1 MADLWFKIKA
11 DTSELDKAYK
21 RLAEIDKMITN
32 FNKKLTES
40 EPGGKAFKEI
50 SNQLTSLEKQYEQTI
65 KKIAS
70 LETANQSHTQKE
82 AENQRIISQAIKET
96 ISSEKLKQETSKAS
110 IQNSKA
116 QIEAI
121 KLELEELKKKR
132 EFDNDA
138 KKRAVSEEEVT
149 RILNTQVKS
158 IRQAEE
164 QNKRLRIA
172 VKNVVGEDKEANQ
185 TRATMNNRIQKNTEF
200 IKRNTDAFVRQKMT
214 IGQYKQE
221 IKQAFTELQKGGNT
235 MNNVKSIAN
244 GLSGVLKTKVSG
256 GLSSVRDGVS
266 TMIKGFV
273 GAQAV
278 ISGFQKMV
286 EAIKSGVHSI
296 VDFEAANSKL
306 AAILGETKNNI
317 NELIYDAKRLGATTR
332 YTASE
337 ATALQIELAKLGFSK
352 KEILDSTE
360 YVLKF
365 AQATG
370 AELPEAAALA
380 GASIRMFGATTQ
392 ETEKYVASMAVA
404 TTKSALSFSYLQT
417 AMPIVGPVAK
427 AFNFTIED
435 TLALLGKLADAGFDA
450 SMSATATRNIILNLA
465 DANGKLAK
473 ELGGNVKTLPEM
485 VSGLVRLRDKG
496 IDLASTL
503 ELTDKRSVAAFN
515 AFLSGAEKINVLR
528 EAVTNVEG
536 DLTTMANTMTDNV
549 QGAILGLSSA
559 WEAFM
564 LSFMNST
571 GPAKE
576 VIDFFARGLRNIAKE
591 LASPDERQS
600 MQNSESINLQKQ
612 QMQEFGVI
620 DENLKRLRALY
631 DEKVA
636 AGMDANQA
644 EIEAKEEYLQ
654 SYRKEL
660 EKENKLYEDLQKEK
674 QITQDKYQNAS
685 FWKQGLFLE
694 KTNHQYE
701 KQIDLQVSGMAQLK
715 GSMFKNESV
724 IDAVENTQLTPQKTK
739 TYTVKPEFKVSDY
752 VDAYQHV
759 KEIQKASQSIK
770 DTLNKSDIDIQQQ
783 QIDLKDE
790 GNKKQLAQIRLN
802 YDKRYQ
808 EIQKEE
814 RDLLQKLQDEERKQ
828 WEKDNPK
835 FKEKNLQF
843 TPTITSLT
851 PEQRAQFDKEY
862 SLAYQKQE
870 KDTQA
875 LLDKLLEKYRDY
887 DAQRMAIEKKYN
899 DDIAALQEARK
910 KAEAN
915 DNSNE
920 VAKIDRSIAKA
931 TADKGKELMK
941 HDFDV
946 LKQSPEYVRAF
957 EDLRNTSSETLNSL
971 LKQLENAKQTAAQT
985 LNPEDLREYT
995 TTIQEIMDELDARN
1009 PFQSLVDRQAELAE
1023 AEKELA
1029 EAKKNLDKVNSGE
1042 KIVSGTKFN
1051 AKTGKIDTT
1060 YLSATDALKKYN
1072 AAKDKSQKAN
1082 NNFIKAEKTAKEKVD
1097 ELANAIKGIG
1107 NSIGGTSGEIISLI
1121 GDVALFTTGTIDGIT
1136 KVAKTGADAMSA
1148 VEKASVILGIISAG
1162 IQLMQQL
1169 NSILPTADN
1178 QYEKFAE
1185 KVAEINKLTDAVNEY
1200 RIAALEAQQA
1210 ESSWFSDDNLKNL
1223 RDYRKLYDEVAEAY
1237 KNKAE
1242 ESQAIYQ
1249 NKSGGGWFTN
1259 SWNWILD
1266 NTYGKIYGVD
1276 FARKYKEGQTAAVN
1290 NLRIETRSRKKGFLG
1305 SGIGGRSQK
1314 TEDLVSWARSNGFGE
1329 LFDNEGLINKEAAN
1343 SILNKYGDKLVGQ
1356 TKETLESLVELREKY
1371 DEYIEQLHEYVSSL
1385 YEPLVDNF
1393 VDSLWDWF
1401 DNGKDALDSFKD
1413 YASDTFRDIVSDMMR
1428 TIVLEKVVGSFS
1440 DDIAAL
1446 YEEYAKGAIDE
1457 TELMK
1462 KVSERTSGLVDN
1474 YENNIPT
1481 LQNIMGQVD
1490 RYLQDAGID
1499 LRQGESTSQSSSQ
1512 KGFAAMSQDTGEEL
1526 SGRFTALQIASEEI
1540 KNQALEQTS
1549 LLSSINEKM
1558 SALCTIPET
1567 VGSDSVINSVSS
1579 SDGLREMLLS
1589 SLAQHDNFS
1598 GQIVEQLVAVK
1609 GEVIGLK
1616 GVVDEMRTFQV
1627 ERNLDTQE
1635 IREGVQVLAKNSPVM
1650 LSHSEETKRA
1660 CKSLAGK

>member
-1 MADLWFKIKA
+1 MADLWFKIRA
-11 DTSELDKAYK
+11 DVSELDKAYK
-21 RLAEIDKMITN
+21 RLAEIEKMVAS
-32 FNKKLTES
+32 FNNKLSKS

-50 SNQLTSLEKQYEQTI
+50 SKQLTSLEKQHEQTL

-70 LETANQSHTQKE
+70 LETASQNHAQKE
-82 AENQRIISQAIKET
+82 VENQRIISQAIKEAV
-96 ISSEKLKQETSKAS
+96 SSEKLKQETSKAS

-121 KLELEELKKKR
+121 KLELEELKKR
-132 EFDNDA
+132 RAFDNDA

-185 TRATMNNRIQKNTEF
+185 LRATMNNRIQKNTEF

-221 IKQAFTELQKGGNT
+221 IKQAFAELQKGGNT

-286 EAIKSGVHSI
+286 DAIKSGIHSI
-296 VDFEAANSKL
+296 IDFESANSKL
-306 AAILGETKNNI
+306 AAILGEAKTNI

-360 YVLKF
+360 YILKF

-392 ETEKYVASMAVA
+392 ETEKYVAAMAVA

-435 TLALLGKLADAGFDA
+435 TLALLGKLSDAGFDA

-485 VSGLVRLRDKG
+485 VEGLVKLRDKG

-515 AFLSGAEKINVLR
+515 AFLSGAEKINTLR

-536 DLTTMANTMTDNV
+536 DLATMANTMTDNV

-576 VIDFFARGLRNIAKE
+576 VIDFFARGLRNIARD
-591 LASPDERQS
+591 LALPDERQS
-600 MQNSESINLQKQ
+600 MQNSESISLQKQ

-620 DENLKRLRALY
+620 DENLKRLRAFY

-636 AGMDANQA
+636 TGMDANQA
-644 EIEAKEEYLQ
+644 EIEAKKEYLQ

-674 QITQDKYQNAS
+674 QAAQDKYQNAS
-685 FWKQGLFLE
+685 FWKQALFLE

-739 TYTVKPEFKVSDY
+739 TYKVKPEFKVSDY
-752 VDAYQHV
+752 VDAHQHV
-759 KEIQKASQSIK
+759 KEIQKAAQVVKDAVIK
-770 DTLNKSDIDIQQQ
+770 SEIDIQQQ
-783 QIDLKDE
+783 QIDLKEE
-790 GNKKQLAQIRLN
+790 GNEKQLAQIRLN

-814 RDLLQKLQDEERKQ
+814 RELLQKLQDEERKQ
-828 WEKDNPK
+828 WEKDNPD
-835 FKEKNLQF
+835 FKKKNLQF
-843 TPTITSLT
+843 TSTITSLT

-870 KDTQA
+870 KDTKA

-887 DAQRMAIEKKYN
+887 DAQRTAIEKQGNEEIAYLQSKRTDANAEEIDRAIKVAQDKIKEGVQQIN
-899 DDIAALQEARK
+899 DTQAEAATKDNDFFKLLFGDVSSMSFGALQ
-910 KAEAN
+910 N
-915 DNSNE
+915 LIS
-920 VAKIDRSIAKA
+920 
-931 TADKGKELMK
+931 
-941 HDFDV
+941 
-946 LKQSPEYVRAF
+946 Q
-957 EDLRNTSSETLNSL
+957 
-971 LKQLENAKQTAAQT
+971 AKQ
-985 LNPEDLREYT
+985 LREYLSGNGDAKGIT
-995 TTIQEIMDELDARN
+995 FISPEQLKAIEKSPAELEKLKKALDKLLGTNKEGSNNKWEGIFTTFKKGFAELKGAKGFKEIAGAIGTISGASSEAAGELSKMFDEMGNTEVADALSGMQQVMSAVSNIGEGFAKGGLVGGIAAAVGEAANFIGQAFAANARHKAALKEIMNETIAQQREYNLLLMQQNLEYEKATTIFGTDAYGKAANAVKVMKEAVADLKDELAGTAEQKKDQSKDALFKKFFGVSN
-1009 PFQSLVDRQAELAE
+1009 PQAELKKAYAGLANIE
-1023 AEKELA
+1023 IKTGHKKTGLFGWGKGKDIYSSILDVYPQLVDANGKFDKSLA
-1029 EAKKNLDKVNSGE
+1029 ETIINTRTMSDESKSALQNMIDLAQQAEDAYNQLNDYFTDIFGSLGESMSDALVDAFKNGTDAAKAFTDSVSDMLETLAKQMVYSVTLAPLME
-1042 KIVSGTKFN
+1042 KAQKEMMDVMQNTGLSDEQKFN
-1051 AKTGKIDTT
+1051 KWTGILNNLVD
-1060 YLSATDALKKYN
+1060 DAVNQQGLANRLLGEYQQ
-1072 AAKDKSQKAN
+1072 AAKDKG
-1082 NNFIKAEKTAKEKVD
+1082 FDI
-1097 ELANAIKGIG
+1097 
-1107 NSIGGTSGEIISLI
+1107 
-1121 GDVALFTTGTIDGIT
+1121 F
-1136 KVAKTGADAMSA
+1136 GADS
-1148 VEKASVILGIISAG
+1148 
-1162 IQLMQQL
+1162 
-1169 NSILPTADN
+1169 
-1178 QYEKFAE
+1178 
-1185 KVAEINKLTDAVNEY
+1185 
-1200 RIAALEAQQA
+1200 
-1210 ESSWFSDDNLKNL
+1210 
-1223 RDYRKLYDEVAEAY
+1223 
-1237 KNKAE
+1237 
-1242 ESQAIYQ
+1242 
-1249 NKSGGGWFTN
+1249 
-1259 SWNWILD
+1259 
-1266 NTYGKIYGVD
+1266 
-1276 FARKYKEGQTAAVN
+1276 
-1290 NLRIETRSRKKGFLG
+1290 
-1305 SGIGGRSQK
+1305 
-1314 TEDLVSWARSNGFGE
+1314 
-1329 LFDNEGLINKEAAN
+1329 
-1343 SILNKYGDKLVGQ
+1343 
-1356 TKETLESLVELREKY
+1356 
-1371 DEYIEQLHEYVSSL
+1371 
-1385 YEPLVDNF
+1385 
-1393 VDSLWDWF
+1393 
-1401 DNGKDALDSFKD
+1401 
-1413 YASDTFRDIVSDMMR
+1413 
-1428 TIVLEKVVGSFS
+1428 
-1440 DDIAAL
+1440 
-1446 YEEYAKGAIDE
+1446 
-1457 TELMK
+1457 
-1462 KVSERTSGLVDN
+1462 
-1474 YENNIPT
+1474 
-1481 LQNIMGQVD
+1481 
-1490 RYLQDAGID
+1490 
-1499 LRQGESTSQSSSQ
+1499 STSQSSTK
-1512 KGFAAMSQDTGEEL
+1512 KGFATASQDSIDEL
-1526 SGRFTALQIASEEI
+1526 NGRFTAGQIAWEET
-1540 KNQALEQTS
+1540 KNQAIEQTS

-1558 SALCTIPET
+1558 SALCTTPET
-1567 VGSDSVINSVSS
+1567 GSSDSIINAASPA
-1579 SDGLREMLLS
+1579 DGLREIIVS
-1589 SLAQHDNFS
+1589 SFAQRDNFS
-1598 GQIVEQLVAVK
+1598 GQIIEQLVAVK
-1609 GEVIGLK
+1609 GEVSGLK
-1616 GVVDEMRTFQV
+1616 GIVDEMRTTQSNGWGNIGEMTENV
-1627 ERNLDTQE
+1627 GKIAKANPLMNTKLDS
-1635 IREGVQVLAKNSPVM
+1635 INDNIKKAL
-1650 LSHSEETKRA
+1650 
-1660 CKSLAGK
+1660 

>member
-1 MADLWFKIKA
+1 MADLWFKIRA
-11 DTSELDKAYK
+11 DVSELDKAYK
-21 RLAEIDKMITN
+21 RLAEIEKMVAS
-32 FNKKLTES
+32 FNNKLSKS

-50 SNQLTSLEKQYEQTI
+50 SKQLTSLEKQHEQTL

-70 LETANQSHTQKE
+70 LETASQNHAQKE
-82 AENQRIISQAIKET
+82 VENQRIISQAIKEAV
-96 ISSEKLKQETSKAS
+96 SSEKLKQETSKAS

-121 KLELEELKKKR
+121 KLELEELKKR
-132 EFDNDA
+132 RAFDNDA

-172 VKNVVGEDKEANQ
+172 VKNVIGEDKEANQ
-185 TRATMNNRIQKNTEF
+185 LRATMNNRIQKNTEF

-221 IKQAFTELQKGGNT
+221 IKQAFAELQKGGNT

-286 EAIKSGVHSI
+286 DAIKSGIHSI
-296 VDFEAANSKL
+296 IDFESANSKL
-306 AAILGETKNNI
+306 AAILGEAKTNI

-360 YVLKF
+360 YILKF

-392 ETEKYVASMAVA
+392 ETEKYVAAMAVA

-435 TLALLGKLADAGFDA
+435 TLALLGKLSDAGFDA

-485 VSGLVRLRDKG
+485 VEGLVKLRDKG

-515 AFLSGAEKINVLR
+515 AFLSGAEKINTLR

-536 DLTTMANTMTDNV
+536 DLATMANTMTDNV

-576 VIDFFARGLRNIAKE
+576 VIDFFARGLRNIARD

-600 MQNSESINLQKQ
+600 MQNSESISLQKQ

-620 DENLKRLRALY
+620 DENLKRLRAFY

-636 AGMDANQA
+636 TGMDANQA
-644 EIEAKEEYLQ
+644 EIEAKKEYLQ

-674 QITQDKYQNAS
+674 QATQDKYQNAS
-685 FWKQGLFLE
+685 FWKQALFLE

-739 TYTVKPEFKVSDY
+739 TYKVKPEFKVSDY
-752 VDAYQHV
+752 VDAHQHV
-759 KEIQKASQSIK
+759 KEIQKAAQVVKDAVIK
-770 DTLNKSDIDIQQQ
+770 SEIDIQQQ
-783 QIDLKDE
+783 QIDLKEE
-790 GNKKQLAQIRLN
+790 GNEKQLAQIRLN

-814 RDLLQKLQDEERKQ
+814 RELLQKLQDEERKQ
-828 WEKDNPK
+828 WEKDNPD
-835 FKEKNLQF
+835 FKKKNLQF
-843 TPTITSLT
+843 TSTITSLT

-870 KDTQA
+870 KDTKA

-887 DAQRMAIEKKYN
+887 DAQRTAIEKQGNEEIAYLQSKRTDANAEEIDRAIKVAQDKIKEGVQQIN
-899 DDIAALQEARK
+899 DTQAEAATKDNDFFKLLFGDVSSMSFGALQ
-910 KAEAN
+910 N
-915 DNSNE
+915 LIS
-920 VAKIDRSIAKA
+920 
-931 TADKGKELMK
+931 
-941 HDFDV
+941 
-946 LKQSPEYVRAF
+946 Q
-957 EDLRNTSSETLNSL
+957 
-971 LKQLENAKQTAAQT
+971 AKQ
-985 LNPEDLREYT
+985 LREYLSGNGDAKGIT
-995 TTIQEIMDELDARN
+995 FISPEQLKAIEKSPAELEKLKKALDKLLGTNKEGSNNKWEGIFTTFKKGFAELKGAKGFKEIAGAIGTISGASSEAAGELSKMFDEMGNTEVADALSGMQQVMSAVSNIGEGFAKGGLVGGIAAAVGEAANFIGQAFAANARHKAALKEIMNETIAQQREYNLLLMQQNLEYEKATTIFGTDAYGKAANAVKVMKEAVADLKDELAGTAEQKKDQSKDALFKKFFGVSN
-1009 PFQSLVDRQAELAE
+1009 PQAELKKAYAGLANIE
-1023 AEKELA
+1023 IKTGHKKTGLFGWGKGKDIYSSILDVYPQLVDANGKFDKSLA
-1029 EAKKNLDKVNSGE
+1029 ETIINTRTMSDESKSALQNMIDLAQQAEDAYNQLNDYFTDIFGSLGESMSDALVDAFKNGTDAAKAFTDSVSDMLETLAKQMVYSVTLAPLME
-1042 KIVSGTKFN
+1042 KAQKEMMDVMQNTGLSDEQKFN
-1051 AKTGKIDTT
+1051 KWTGILNNLVD
-1060 YLSATDALKKYN
+1060 DAVNQQGLANRLLGEYQQ
-1072 AAKDKSQKAN
+1072 AAKDKG
-1082 NNFIKAEKTAKEKVD
+1082 FDI
-1097 ELANAIKGIG
+1097 
-1107 NSIGGTSGEIISLI
+1107 
-1121 GDVALFTTGTIDGIT
+1121 F
-1136 KVAKTGADAMSA
+1136 GADS
-1148 VEKASVILGIISAG
+1148 
-1162 IQLMQQL
+1162 
-1169 NSILPTADN
+1169 
-1178 QYEKFAE
+1178 
-1185 KVAEINKLTDAVNEY
+1185 
-1200 RIAALEAQQA
+1200 
-1210 ESSWFSDDNLKNL
+1210 
-1223 RDYRKLYDEVAEAY
+1223 
-1237 KNKAE
+1237 
-1242 ESQAIYQ
+1242 
-1249 NKSGGGWFTN
+1249 
-1259 SWNWILD
+1259 
-1266 NTYGKIYGVD
+1266 
-1276 FARKYKEGQTAAVN
+1276 
-1290 NLRIETRSRKKGFLG
+1290 
-1305 SGIGGRSQK
+1305 
-1314 TEDLVSWARSNGFGE
+1314 
-1329 LFDNEGLINKEAAN
+1329 
-1343 SILNKYGDKLVGQ
+1343 
-1356 TKETLESLVELREKY
+1356 
-1371 DEYIEQLHEYVSSL
+1371 
-1385 YEPLVDNF
+1385 
-1393 VDSLWDWF
+1393 
-1401 DNGKDALDSFKD
+1401 
-1413 YASDTFRDIVSDMMR
+1413 
-1428 TIVLEKVVGSFS
+1428 
-1440 DDIAAL
+1440 
-1446 YEEYAKGAIDE
+1446 
-1457 TELMK
+1457 
-1462 KVSERTSGLVDN
+1462 
-1474 YENNIPT
+1474 
-1481 LQNIMGQVD
+1481 
-1490 RYLQDAGID
+1490 
-1499 LRQGESTSQSSSQ
+1499 STSQSSTK
-1512 KGFAAMSQDTGEEL
+1512 KGFATASQDSIDEL
-1526 SGRFTALQIASEEI
+1526 NGRFTAGQIAWEET
-1540 KNQALEQTS
+1540 KNQAIEQTS

-1558 SALCTIPET
+1558 SALCTTPET
-1567 VGSDSVINSVSS
+1567 GSSDSIINAASPA
-1579 SDGLREMLLS
+1579 DGLREIIVS
-1589 SLAQHDNFS
+1589 SFAQRDNFS
-1598 GQIVEQLVAVK
+1598 GQIIEQLVAVK
-1609 GEVIGLK
+1609 GEVSGLK
-1616 GVVDEMRTFQV
+1616 GIVDEMRTTQSNGWGNIGEMTENV
-1627 ERNLDTQE
+1627 GKIAKANPLMNTKLDS
-1635 IREGVQVLAKNSPVM
+1635 INDNIKKAL
-1650 LSHSEETKRA
+1650 
-1660 CKSLAGK
+1660 

>member
-1 MADLWFKIKA
+1 MADLWFKIRA
-11 DTSELDKAYK
+11 DVSELDKAYK
-21 RLAEIDKMITN
+21 RLAEIEKMVAS
-32 FNKKLTES
+32 FNNKLSKS

-50 SNQLTSLEKQYEQTI
+50 SKQLTSLEKQHEQTL

-70 LETANQSHTQKE
+70 LETASQNHAQKE
-82 AENQRIISQAIKET
+82 VENQRIISQAIKEAV
-96 ISSEKLKQETSKAS
+96 SSEKLKQETSKAS

-121 KLELEELKKKR
+121 KLELEELKKR
-132 EFDNDA
+132 RAFDNDA

-172 VKNVVGEDKEANQ
+172 VKNVIGEDKEANQ
-185 TRATMNNRIQKNTEF
+185 LRATMNNRIQKNTEF

-221 IKQAFTELQKGGNT
+221 IKQAFAELQKGGNT

-286 EAIKSGVHSI
+286 DAIKSGIHSI
-296 VDFEAANSKL
+296 IDFESANSKL
-306 AAILGETKNNI
+306 AAILGEAKTNI

-360 YVLKF
+360 YILKF

-392 ETEKYVASMAVA
+392 ETEKYVAAMAVA

-435 TLALLGKLADAGFDA
+435 TLALLGKLSDAGFDA

-485 VSGLVRLRDKG
+485 VEGLVKLRDKG
-496 IDLASTL
+496 IDLASAL

-515 AFLSGAEKINVLR
+515 AFLSGAEKINTLR

-536 DLTTMANTMTDNV
+536 DLATMANTMTDNV

-576 VIDFFARGLRNIAKE
+576 VIDFFARGLRNIARD
-591 LASPDERQS
+591 LALPDERQS
-600 MQNSESINLQKQ
+600 MQNSESISLQKQ

-620 DENLKRLRALY
+620 DENLKRLRAFY

-636 AGMDANQA
+636 TGMDANQA
-644 EIEAKEEYLQ
+644 EIEAKKEYLQ

-674 QITQDKYQNAS
+674 QATQDKYQNAS
-685 FWKQGLFLE
+685 FWKQALFLE

-739 TYTVKPEFKVSDY
+739 TYKVKPEFKVSDY
-752 VDAYQHV
+752 VDAHQHV
-759 KEIQKASQSIK
+759 KEIQKAAQVVKDAVIK
-770 DTLNKSDIDIQQQ
+770 SEIDIQQQ
-783 QIDLKDE
+783 QIDLKEE
-790 GNKKQLAQIRLN
+790 GNEKQLAQIRLN

-814 RDLLQKLQDEERKQ
+814 RELLQKLQDEERKQ
-828 WEKDNPK
+828 WEKDNPD
-835 FKEKNLQF
+835 FKKKNLQF
-843 TPTITSLT
+843 TSTITSLT

-870 KDTQA
+870 KDTKA

-887 DAQRMAIEKKYN
+887 DAQRTAIEKQGNEEIAYLQSKRTDANAEEIDRAIKVAQDKIKEGVQQIN
-899 DDIAALQEARK
+899 DTQAEAATKDNDFFKLLFGDVSSMSFGALQ
-910 KAEAN
+910 N
-915 DNSNE
+915 LIS
-920 VAKIDRSIAKA
+920 
-931 TADKGKELMK
+931 
-941 HDFDV
+941 
-946 LKQSPEYVRAF
+946 Q
-957 EDLRNTSSETLNSL
+957 
-971 LKQLENAKQTAAQT
+971 AKQ
-985 LNPEDLREYT
+985 LREYLSGNGDAKGIT
-995 TTIQEIMDELDARN
+995 FISPEQLKAIEKSPAELEKLKKALDKLLGTNKEGSNNKWEGIFTTFKKGFAELKGAKGFKEIAGAIGTISGASSEAAGELSKMFDEMGNTEVADALSGMQQVMSAVSNIGEGFAKGGLVGGIAAAVGEAANFIGQAFAANARHKAALKEIMNETIAQQREYNLLLMQQNLEYEKATTIFGTDAYGKAANAVKVMKEAVADLKDELAGTAEQKKDQSKDALFKKFFGVSN
-1009 PFQSLVDRQAELAE
+1009 PQAELKKAYAGLANIE
-1023 AEKELA
+1023 IKTGHKKTGLFGWGKGKDIYSSILDVYPQLVDANGKFDKSLA
-1029 EAKKNLDKVNSGE
+1029 ETIINTRTMSDESKSALQNMIDLAQQAEDAYNQLNDYFTDIFGSLGESMSDALVDAFKNGTDAAKAFTDSVSDMLETLAKQMVYSVTLAPLME
-1042 KIVSGTKFN
+1042 KAQKEMMDVMQNTGLSDEQKFN
-1051 AKTGKIDTT
+1051 KWTGILNNLVD
-1060 YLSATDALKKYN
+1060 DAVNQQGLANRLLGEYQQ
-1072 AAKDKSQKAN
+1072 AAKDKG
-1082 NNFIKAEKTAKEKVD
+1082 FDI
-1097 ELANAIKGIG
+1097 
-1107 NSIGGTSGEIISLI
+1107 
-1121 GDVALFTTGTIDGIT
+1121 F
-1136 KVAKTGADAMSA
+1136 GADS
-1148 VEKASVILGIISAG
+1148 
-1162 IQLMQQL
+1162 
-1169 NSILPTADN
+1169 
-1178 QYEKFAE
+1178 
-1185 KVAEINKLTDAVNEY
+1185 
-1200 RIAALEAQQA
+1200 
-1210 ESSWFSDDNLKNL
+1210 
-1223 RDYRKLYDEVAEAY
+1223 
-1237 KNKAE
+1237 
-1242 ESQAIYQ
+1242 
-1249 NKSGGGWFTN
+1249 
-1259 SWNWILD
+1259 
-1266 NTYGKIYGVD
+1266 
-1276 FARKYKEGQTAAVN
+1276 
-1290 NLRIETRSRKKGFLG
+1290 
-1305 SGIGGRSQK
+1305 
-1314 TEDLVSWARSNGFGE
+1314 
-1329 LFDNEGLINKEAAN
+1329 
-1343 SILNKYGDKLVGQ
+1343 
-1356 TKETLESLVELREKY
+1356 
-1371 DEYIEQLHEYVSSL
+1371 
-1385 YEPLVDNF
+1385 
-1393 VDSLWDWF
+1393 
-1401 DNGKDALDSFKD
+1401 
-1413 YASDTFRDIVSDMMR
+1413 
-1428 TIVLEKVVGSFS
+1428 
-1440 DDIAAL
+1440 
-1446 YEEYAKGAIDE
+1446 
-1457 TELMK
+1457 
-1462 KVSERTSGLVDN
+1462 
-1474 YENNIPT
+1474 
-1481 LQNIMGQVD
+1481 
-1490 RYLQDAGID
+1490 
-1499 LRQGESTSQSSSQ
+1499 STSQSSTK
-1512 KGFAAMSQDTGEEL
+1512 KGFATASQDSIDEL
-1526 SGRFTALQIASEEI
+1526 NGRFTAGQIAWEET
-1540 KNQALEQTS
+1540 KNQAIEQTS

-1558 SALCTIPET
+1558 SALCTTPET
-1567 VGSDSVINSVSS
+1567 GSSDSIINAASPA
-1579 SDGLREMLLS
+1579 DGLREIIVS
-1589 SLAQHDNFS
+1589 SFAQRDNFS
-1598 GQIVEQLVAVK
+1598 GQIIEQLVAVK
-1609 GEVIGLK
+1609 GEVSGLK
-1616 GVVDEMRTFQV
+1616 GIVDEMRTTQSNGWGNIGEMTENV
-1627 ERNLDTQE
+1627 GKIAKANPLMNTKLDS
-1635 IREGVQVLAKNSPVM
+1635 INDNIKKAL
-1650 LSHSEETKRA
+1650 
-1660 CKSLAGK
+1660 

>member
-1 MADLWFKIKA
+1 MADLWFKIRA
-11 DTSELDKAYK
+11 DVSELDKAYK
-21 RLAEIDKMITN
+21 RLAEIEKMVAS
-32 FNKKLTES
+32 FNNKLSKS

-50 SNQLTSLEKQYEQTI
+50 SKQLTSLEKQHEQTL

-70 LETANQSHTQKE
+70 LETASQNHAQKE
-82 AENQRIISQAIKET
+82 VENQRIISQAIKEAV
-96 ISSEKLKQETSKAS
+96 SSEKLKQETSKAS

-121 KLELEELKKKR
+121 KLELEELKKR
-132 EFDNDA
+132 RAFDNDA

-185 TRATMNNRIQKNTEF
+185 LRATMNNRIQKNTEF

-221 IKQAFTELQKGGNT
+221 IKQAFAELQKGGNT

-286 EAIKSGVHSI
+286 DAIKSGVHSI
-296 VDFEAANSKL
+296 IDFEAANSKL
-306 AAILGETKNNI
+306 AAILGEAKTNI

-360 YVLKF
+360 YILKF

-392 ETEKYVASMAVA
+392 ETEKYVAAMAVA

-435 TLALLGKLADAGFDA
+435 TLALLGKLSDAGFDA

-485 VSGLVRLRDKG
+485 VEGLVKLRDKG
-496 IDLASTL
+496 IDLASAL

-515 AFLSGAEKINVLR
+515 AFLSGAEKINTLR

-536 DLTTMANTMTDNV
+536 DLATMANTMTDNV

-576 VIDFFARGLRNIAKE
+576 VIDFFARGLRNIARD
-591 LASPDERQS
+591 LALPDERQS
-600 MQNSESINLQKQ
+600 MQNSESISLQKQ

-636 AGMDANQA
+636 TGMDANQA
-644 EIEAKEEYLQ
+644 EIEAKKEYLQ

-674 QITQDKYQNAS
+674 QATQDKYQNAS
-685 FWKQGLFLE
+685 FWKQALFLE

-739 TYTVKPEFKVSDY
+739 TYKVKPEFKVSDY
-752 VDAYQHV
+752 VDAHQHV
-759 KEIQKASQSIK
+759 KEIQKAAQVVKDAVIK
-770 DTLNKSDIDIQQQ
+770 SEIDIQQQ
-783 QIDLKDE
+783 QIDLKEE
-790 GNKKQLAQIRLN
+790 GNEKQLAQIRLN

-814 RDLLQKLQDEERKQ
+814 RELLQKLQDEERKQ
-828 WEKDNPK
+828 WEKDNPD
-835 FKEKNLQF
+835 FKKKNLQF
-843 TPTITSLT
+843 TSTITSLT

-870 KDTQA
+870 KDTKA

-887 DAQRMAIEKKYN
+887 DAQRTAIEKQGNEEIAYLQSKRTDANAEEIDRAIKVAQDKIKEGVQQIN
-899 DDIAALQEARK
+899 DTQAEAATKDNDFFKLLFGDVSSMSFGALQ
-910 KAEAN
+910 N
-915 DNSNE
+915 LIS
-920 VAKIDRSIAKA
+920 
-931 TADKGKELMK
+931 
-941 HDFDV
+941 
-946 LKQSPEYVRAF
+946 Q
-957 EDLRNTSSETLNSL
+957 
-971 LKQLENAKQTAAQT
+971 AKQ
-985 LNPEDLREYT
+985 LREYLSGNGDAKGIT
-995 TTIQEIMDELDARN
+995 FISPEQLKAIEKSPAELEKLKKALDKLLGTNKEGSNNKWEGIFTTFKKGFAELKGAKGFKEIAGAIGTISGASSEAAGELSKMFDEMGNTEVADALSGMQQVMSAVSNIGEGFAKGGLVGGIAAAVGEAANFIGQAFAANARHKAALKEIMNETIAQQREYNLLLMQQNLEYEKATTIFGTDAYGKAANAVKVMKEAVADLKDELAGTAEQKKDQSKDALFKKFFGVSN
-1009 PFQSLVDRQAELAE
+1009 PQAELKKAYAGLANIE
-1023 AEKELA
+1023 IKTGHKKTGLFGWGKGKDIYSSILDVYPQLVDANGKFDKSLA
-1029 EAKKNLDKVNSGE
+1029 ETIINTRTMSDESKSALQNMIDLAQQAEDAYNQLNDYFTDIFGSLGESMSDALVDAFKNGTDAAKAFTDSVSDMLETLAKQMVYSVTLAPLME
-1042 KIVSGTKFN
+1042 KAQKEMMDVMQNTGLSDEQKFN
-1051 AKTGKIDTT
+1051 KWTGILNNLVD
-1060 YLSATDALKKYN
+1060 DAVNQQGLANRLLGEYQQ
-1072 AAKDKSQKAN
+1072 AAKDKG
-1082 NNFIKAEKTAKEKVD
+1082 FDI
-1097 ELANAIKGIG
+1097 
-1107 NSIGGTSGEIISLI
+1107 
-1121 GDVALFTTGTIDGIT
+1121 F
-1136 KVAKTGADAMSA
+1136 GADS
-1148 VEKASVILGIISAG
+1148 
-1162 IQLMQQL
+1162 
-1169 NSILPTADN
+1169 
-1178 QYEKFAE
+1178 
-1185 KVAEINKLTDAVNEY
+1185 
-1200 RIAALEAQQA
+1200 
-1210 ESSWFSDDNLKNL
+1210 
-1223 RDYRKLYDEVAEAY
+1223 
-1237 KNKAE
+1237 
-1242 ESQAIYQ
+1242 
-1249 NKSGGGWFTN
+1249 
-1259 SWNWILD
+1259 
-1266 NTYGKIYGVD
+1266 
-1276 FARKYKEGQTAAVN
+1276 
-1290 NLRIETRSRKKGFLG
+1290 
-1305 SGIGGRSQK
+1305 
-1314 TEDLVSWARSNGFGE
+1314 
-1329 LFDNEGLINKEAAN
+1329 
-1343 SILNKYGDKLVGQ
+1343 
-1356 TKETLESLVELREKY
+1356 
-1371 DEYIEQLHEYVSSL
+1371 
-1385 YEPLVDNF
+1385 
-1393 VDSLWDWF
+1393 
-1401 DNGKDALDSFKD
+1401 
-1413 YASDTFRDIVSDMMR
+1413 
-1428 TIVLEKVVGSFS
+1428 
-1440 DDIAAL
+1440 
-1446 YEEYAKGAIDE
+1446 
-1457 TELMK
+1457 
-1462 KVSERTSGLVDN
+1462 
-1474 YENNIPT
+1474 
-1481 LQNIMGQVD
+1481 
-1490 RYLQDAGID
+1490 
-1499 LRQGESTSQSSSQ
+1499 STSQSSTK
-1512 KGFAAMSQDTGEEL
+1512 KGFATASQDSIDEL
-1526 SGRFTALQIASEEI
+1526 NGRFTAGQIAWEET
-1540 KNQALEQTS
+1540 KNQAIEQTS

-1558 SALCTIPET
+1558 SALCTTPET
-1567 VGSDSVINSVSS
+1567 GSSDSIINAASPA
-1579 SDGLREMLLS
+1579 DGLREIIVS
-1589 SLAQHDNFS
+1589 SFAQRDNFS
-1598 GQIVEQLVAVK
+1598 GQIIEQLVAVK
-1609 GEVIGLK
+1609 GEVSGLK
-1616 GVVDEMRTFQV
+1616 GIVDEMRTTQSNGWGNIGEMTENV
-1627 ERNLDTQE
+1627 GKIAKANPLMNTKLDS
-1635 IREGVQVLAKNSPVM
+1635 INDNIKKAL
-1650 LSHSEETKRA
+1650 
-1660 CKSLAGK
+1660 

>member
-11 DTSELDKAYK
+11 DTSELDRAYK
-21 RLAEIDKMITN
+21 RLSEIGKEVAD
-32 FNKKLTES
+32 FNKKLSES
-40 EPGGKAFKEI
+40 EPNGKAFKEI
-50 SNQLTSLEKQYEQTI
+50 SKQLTSLEKQYKQTLERV
-65 KKIAS
+65 AS
-70 LETANQSHTQKE
+70 LEAANQDHAQKE
-82 AENQRIISQAIKET
+82 AENHRLISQAIKES
-96 ISSEKLKQETSKAS
+96 ISSEKLKQETEKTS
-110 IQNSKA
+110 IQQSKA
-116 QIEAI
+116 QVEVI

-132 EFDNDA
+132 AFDNDA
-138 KKRAVSEEEVT
+138 KKRAVSEEEVA
-149 RILNTQVKS
+149 RILNTQAKS

-164 QNKRLRIA
+164 QNKRLRMA
-172 VKNVVGEDKEANQ
+172 VKNVVGEDQKANQ
-185 TRATMNNRIQKNTEF
+185 TRATMNDRIQKNTEF

-244 GLSGVLKTKVSG
+244 GFSGVLKTKVSG

-273 GAQAV
+273 GAQAI

-286 EAIKSGVHSI
+286 DAIKSGIHSI

-306 AAILGETKNNI
+306 AAILGETKKNI

-337 ATALQIELAKLGFSK
+337 ATALQIELAKIGFSK

-380 GASIRMFGATTQ
+380 GASIRMFGATTR

-485 VSGLVRLRDKG
+485 VDGLVRLRDKG

-515 AFLSGAEKINVLR
+515 AFLSGAEKINTLR

-536 DLTTMANTMTDNV
+536 DLSKMANTMTDNV

-576 VIDFFARGLRNIAKE
+576 VIDFFARGLRNIAGD

-600 MQNSESINLQKQ
+600 MQNSESISLQKQ
-612 QMQEFGVI
+612 QMQEFEVI

-631 DEKVA
+631 DEKIA
-636 AGMDANQA
+636 TGMDANQA
-644 EIEAKEEYLQ
+644 EIEAKEEYIQ

-674 QITQDKYQNAS
+674 QTTQDKYQNAS
-685 FWKQGLFLE
+685 FWKQALFLE

-724 IDAVENTQLTPQKTK
+724 IDAVQNTQLAPQKTK

-759 KEIQKASQSIK
+759 KEIQKAAQSIE
-770 DTLNKSDIDIQQQ
+770 DAVIKSEINIQQQ
-783 QIDLKDE
+783 QIDLDE
-790 GNKKQLAQIRLN
+790 EGSKKQLKQIQLN

-808 EIQKEE
+808 EILKGE

-843 TPTITSLT
+843 TPTVTSLT

-870 KDTQA
+870 KDTKS

-887 DAQRMAIEKKYN
+887 DAQRTAIEKQGN
-899 DDIAALQEARK
+899 DEIAYLQSKRTDANAEEIDRAIKVAQDKIKEGVQQINDTQAGATSKDNSFLKNLFGDVSQMAFTDLQNLIDQAKQVRSYLSGTGNEEGLKFISKEQLSLIEKSPAELDKLK
-910 KAEAN
+910 KAL
-915 DNSNE
+915 
-920 VAKIDRSIAKA
+920 
-931 TADKGKELMK
+931 DK
-941 HDFDV
+941 
-946 LKQSPEYVRAF
+946 
-957 EDLRNTSSETLNSL
+957 L
-971 LKQLENAKQTAAQT
+971 LKGNKSNSWDAIFDGFTKGLAKLKSAKGFKEVSEGMQ
-985 LNPEDLREYT
+985 D
-995 TTIQEIMDELDARN
+995 IG
-1009 PFQSLVDRQAELAE
+1009 QSASE
-1023 AEKELA
+1023 ASSML
-1029 EAKKNLDKVNSGE
+1029 SG
-1042 KIVSGTKFN
+1042 V
-1051 AKTGKIDTT
+1051 TGS
-1060 YLSATDALKKYN
+1060 LS
-1072 AAKDKSQKAN
+1072 SM
-1082 NNFIKAEKTAKEKVD
+1082 FEEM
-1097 ELANAIKGIG
+1097 G
-1107 NSIGGTSGEIISLI
+1107 N
-1121 GDVALFTTGTIDGIT
+1121 TG
-1136 KVAKTGADAMSA
+1136 AADAMSGVQDAMNAISNIGQGFAKGGIIGGIAAAVGEAANFIGKAFAANARHKEALKEIMNETTAQQRAYNLLLLEQNLLYEKGTTIFGTDVYGKAKNA
-1148 VEKASVILGIISAG
+1148 VENMKDSLAALNKELVGTVEQKNGQKRDLFMQRFFGFKDPNAALKQAYAGLADIEIKIGHKKTGLFGWGKGEDIYSSVLGVYPELIDANGKFNASLAETIINTKTMSDEDKAAFQNMIDLSKQAEEAYKALNDYMTDIFGDLGNTMSDALVDAFKNGTNAAKAFTDSVSNMLETLAKQMIYSVTLAPIIEKAQSQMMEVMKNTGLSDELKFSQWTGIL
-1162 IQLMQQL
+1162 
-1169 NSILPTADN
+1169 DN
-1178 QYEKFAE
+1178 L
-1185 KVAEINKLTDAVNEY
+1185 VDDAVNQQNY
-1200 RIAALEAQQA
+1200 ANSLYDKFQQIAA
-1210 ESSWFSDDNLKNL
+1210 
-1223 RDYRKLYDEVAEAY
+1223 
-1237 KNKAE
+1237 
-1242 ESQAIYQ
+1242 
-1249 NKSGGGWFTN
+1249 G
-1259 SWNWILD
+1259 
-1266 NTYGKIYGVD
+1266 
-1276 FARKYKEGQTAAVN
+1276 
-1290 NLRIETRSRKKGFLG
+1290 KGFD
-1305 SGIGGRSQK
+1305 I
-1314 TEDLVSWARSNGFGE
+1314 
-1329 LFDNEGLINKEAAN
+1329 
-1343 SILNKYGDKLVGQ
+1343 
-1356 TKETLESLVELREKY
+1356 
-1371 DEYIEQLHEYVSSL
+1371 
-1385 YEPLVDNF
+1385 
-1393 VDSLWDWF
+1393 
-1401 DNGKDALDSFKD
+1401 FKPD
-1413 YASDTFRDIVSDMMR
+1413 
-1428 TIVLEKVVGSFS
+1428 
-1440 DDIAAL
+1440 
-1446 YEEYAKGAIDE
+1446 
-1457 TELMK
+1457 
-1462 KVSERTSGLVDN
+1462 
-1474 YENNIPT
+1474 
-1481 LQNIMGQVD
+1481 
-1490 RYLQDAGID
+1490 
-1499 LRQGESTSQSSSQ
+1499 SSSQNSTQ
-1512 KGFAAMSQDTGEEL
+1512 KGFATASQDSISEL
-1526 SGRFTALQIASEEI
+1526 NGRFTAGQIAWEET
-1540 KNQALEQTS
+1540 KNQAIEQTT

-1558 SALCTIPET
+1558 SAVCTPTIIEGSSGTVNIP
-1567 VGSDSVINSVSS
+1567 N
-1579 SDGLREMLLS
+1579 DGLREMLVS
-1589 SLAQHDNFS
+1589 SFAQQKDYS
-1598 GQIVEQLVAVK
+1598 GKFIEQIVLLK
-1609 GEVIGLK
+1609 GEV
-1616 GVVDEMRTFQV
+1616 T
-1627 ERNLDTQE
+1627 NLGNTLSQMEEKQAQWTMNFE
-1635 IREGVQVLAKNSPVM
+1635 IMAENSGVLAKNSPKM
-1650 LSHSEETKRA
+1650 LSYADEIKRNT
-1660 CKSLAGK
+1660 GKL

>member
-1 MADLWFKIKA
+1 MADLWFKIRA
-11 DTSELDKAYK
+11 DVSELDKAYK
-21 RLAEIDKMITN
+21 RLAEIEKMVAS
-32 FNKKLTES
+32 FNNKLSKS

-50 SNQLTSLEKQYEQTI
+50 SKQLTSLEKQHEQTL

-70 LETANQSHTQKE
+70 LETASQNHAQKE
-82 AENQRIISQAIKET
+82 VENQRIISQAIKEAV
-96 ISSEKLKQETSKAS
+96 SSEKLKQETSKAS

-121 KLELEELKKKR
+121 KLELEELKKR
-132 EFDNDA
+132 RAFDNDA

-185 TRATMNNRIQKNTEF
+185 LRATMNNRIQKNTEF

-221 IKQAFTELQKGGNT
+221 IKQAFAELQKGGNT

-286 EAIKSGVHSI
+286 DAIKSGIHSI
-296 VDFEAANSKL
+296 IDFESANSKL
-306 AAILGETKNNI
+306 AAILGEAKTNI

-360 YVLKF
+360 YILKF

-392 ETEKYVASMAVA
+392 ETEKYVAAMAVA

-417 AMPIVGPVAK
+417 ALPIVGPVAK

-435 TLALLGKLADAGFDA
+435 TLALLGKLSDAGFDA

-485 VSGLVRLRDKG
+485 VEGLVKLRDKG

-515 AFLSGAEKINVLR
+515 AFLSGAEKINTLR

-536 DLTTMANTMTDNV
+536 DLATMANTMTDNV

-576 VIDFFARGLRNIAKE
+576 VIDFFARGLRNIARD

-600 MQNSESINLQKQ
+600 MQNSESISLQKQ

-636 AGMDANQA
+636 TGMDANQA
-644 EIEAKEEYLQ
+644 EIEAKKEYLQ

-674 QITQDKYQNAS
+674 QATQDKYQNAS
-685 FWKQGLFLE
+685 FWKQALFLE

-739 TYTVKPEFKVSDY
+739 TYKVKPEFKVSDY
-752 VDAYQHV
+752 VDAHQHV
-759 KEIQKASQSIK
+759 KEIQKAAQVVKDAVIK
-770 DTLNKSDIDIQQQ
+770 SEIDIQQQ
-783 QIDLKDE
+783 QIDLKEE
-790 GNKKQLAQIRLN
+790 GNEKQLAQIRLN

-814 RDLLQKLQDEERKQ
+814 RELLQKLQDEERKQ
-828 WEKDNPK
+828 WEKDNPD
-835 FKEKNLQF
+835 FKKKNLQF
-843 TPTITSLT
+843 TSTITSLT

-870 KDTQA
+870 KDTKA

-887 DAQRMAIEKKYN
+887 DAQRTAIEKQGNEEIAYLQSKRTDANAEEIDRAIKVAQDKIKEGVQQIN
-899 DDIAALQEARK
+899 DTQAEAATKDNDFFKLLFGDVSSMSFGALQ
-910 KAEAN
+910 N
-915 DNSNE
+915 LIS
-920 VAKIDRSIAKA
+920 
-931 TADKGKELMK
+931 
-941 HDFDV
+941 
-946 LKQSPEYVRAF
+946 Q
-957 EDLRNTSSETLNSL
+957 
-971 LKQLENAKQTAAQT
+971 AKQ
-985 LNPEDLREYT
+985 LREYLSGNGDAKGIT
-995 TTIQEIMDELDARN
+995 FISPEQLKAIEKSPAELEKLKKALDKLLGTNKEGSNNKWEGIFTTFKKGFAELKGAKGFKEIAGAIGTISGASSEAAGELSKMFDEMGNTEVADALSGMQQVMSAVSNIGEGFAKGGLVGGIAAAVGEAANFIGQAFAANARHKAALKEIMNETIAQQREYNLLLMQQNLEYEKATTIFGTDAYGKAANAVKVMKEAVADLKDELAGTAEQKKDQSKDALFKKFFGVSN
-1009 PFQSLVDRQAELAE
+1009 PQAELKKAYAGLANIE
-1023 AEKELA
+1023 IKTGHKKTGLFGWGKGKDIYSSILDVYPQLVDANGKFDKSLA
-1029 EAKKNLDKVNSGE
+1029 ETIINTRTMSDESKSALQNMIDLAQQAEDAYNQLNDYFTDIFGSLGESMSDALVDAFKNGTDAAKAFTDSVSDMLETLAKQMVYSVTLAPLME
-1042 KIVSGTKFN
+1042 KAQKEMMDVMQNTGLSDEQKFN
-1051 AKTGKIDTT
+1051 KWTGILNNLVD
-1060 YLSATDALKKYN
+1060 DAVNQQGLANRLLGEYQQ
-1072 AAKDKSQKAN
+1072 AAKDKG
-1082 NNFIKAEKTAKEKVD
+1082 FDI
-1097 ELANAIKGIG
+1097 
-1107 NSIGGTSGEIISLI
+1107 
-1121 GDVALFTTGTIDGIT
+1121 F
-1136 KVAKTGADAMSA
+1136 GADS
-1148 VEKASVILGIISAG
+1148 
-1162 IQLMQQL
+1162 
-1169 NSILPTADN
+1169 
-1178 QYEKFAE
+1178 
-1185 KVAEINKLTDAVNEY
+1185 
-1200 RIAALEAQQA
+1200 
-1210 ESSWFSDDNLKNL
+1210 
-1223 RDYRKLYDEVAEAY
+1223 
-1237 KNKAE
+1237 
-1242 ESQAIYQ
+1242 
-1249 NKSGGGWFTN
+1249 
-1259 SWNWILD
+1259 
-1266 NTYGKIYGVD
+1266 
-1276 FARKYKEGQTAAVN
+1276 
-1290 NLRIETRSRKKGFLG
+1290 
-1305 SGIGGRSQK
+1305 
-1314 TEDLVSWARSNGFGE
+1314 
-1329 LFDNEGLINKEAAN
+1329 
-1343 SILNKYGDKLVGQ
+1343 
-1356 TKETLESLVELREKY
+1356 
-1371 DEYIEQLHEYVSSL
+1371 
-1385 YEPLVDNF
+1385 
-1393 VDSLWDWF
+1393 
-1401 DNGKDALDSFKD
+1401 
-1413 YASDTFRDIVSDMMR
+1413 
-1428 TIVLEKVVGSFS
+1428 
-1440 DDIAAL
+1440 
-1446 YEEYAKGAIDE
+1446 
-1457 TELMK
+1457 
-1462 KVSERTSGLVDN
+1462 
-1474 YENNIPT
+1474 
-1481 LQNIMGQVD
+1481 
-1490 RYLQDAGID
+1490 
-1499 LRQGESTSQSSSQ
+1499 STSQSSTK
-1512 KGFAAMSQDTGEEL
+1512 KGFATASQDSIDEL
-1526 SGRFTALQIASEEI
+1526 NGRFTAGQIAWEET
-1540 KNQALEQTS
+1540 KNQAIEQTS

-1558 SALCTIPET
+1558 SALCTTPET
-1567 VGSDSVINSVSS
+1567 GSSDSIINAASPA
-1579 SDGLREMLLS
+1579 DGLREIIVS
-1589 SLAQHDNFS
+1589 SFAQRDNFS
-1598 GQIVEQLVAVK
+1598 GQIIEQLVAVK
-1609 GEVIGLK
+1609 GEVSGLK
-1616 GVVDEMRTFQV
+1616 GIVDEMRTTQSNGWGNIGEMTENV
-1627 ERNLDTQE
+1627 GKIAKANPLMNTKLDS
-1635 IREGVQVLAKNSPVM
+1635 INDNIKKAL
-1650 LSHSEETKRA
+1650 
-1660 CKSLAGK
+1660 

>member
-1 MADLWFKIKA
+1 MADLWFKIRA
-11 DTSELDKAYK
+11 DVTELDKAYK
-21 RLAEIDKMITN
+21 RLAEIEKLATN
-32 FNKKLTES
+32 FNAKLSKS

-50 SNQLTSLEKQYEQTI
+50 SKQLASLEKQYEQTL

-70 LETANQSHTQKE
+70 LETANQNHTQKE
-82 AENQRIISQAIKET
+82 TENQRIISQAIKEAV
-96 ISSEKLKQETSKAS
+96 SSEKLKQETSKAS

-132 EFDNDA
+132 AFDNDA

-149 RILNTQVKS
+149 KILNTQVKS

-185 TRATMNNRIQKNTEF
+185 IRATMNNRIQKNTEF

-214 IGQYKQE
+214 IEQYKQE

-286 EAIKSGVHSI
+286 DAIKSGVHSI

-306 AAILGETKNNI
+306 AAILGETKTNI
-317 NELIYDAKRLGATTR
+317 NELVYDAKRLGATTR

-465 DANGKLAK
+465 DANG
-473 ELGGNVKTLPEM
+473 NVKTLPEM
-485 VSGLVRLRDKG
+485 VEGLVKLRDKG

-515 AFLSGAEKINVLR
+515 AFLSGAEKINTLR
-528 EAVTNVEG
+528 DAVTNVEG

-549 QGAILGLSSA
+549 QGAVLGLSSA

-600 MQNSESINLQKQ
+600 MQNSESISLQKQ

-631 DEKVA
+631 DEKIA
-636 AGMDANQA
+636 TGMDANQA

-674 QITQDKYQNAS
+674 QATQDKYQNAS
-685 FWKQGLFLE
+685 FWKQALFLE

-724 IDAVENTQLTPQKTK
+724 IDAVQNTQLAPQKTK

-759 KEIQKASQSIK
+759 KEIQKAAQSIK
-770 DTLNKSDIDIQQQ
+770 DAVIKSEIDIQQQ
-783 QIDLKDE
+783 QIDLDE
-790 GNKKQLAQIRLN
+790 EGSKKQLAQIRLN

-808 EIQKEE
+808 EILKEE

-828 WEKDNPK
+828 WEKENPD
-835 FKEKNLQF
+835 FKKKNIQF
-843 TPTITSLT
+843 TTSITSLS
-851 PEQRAQFDKEY
+851 PEDRARFGKEY

-870 KDTQA
+870 KDTQS
-875 LLDKLLEKYRDY
+875 LLNNLLAKYRDY
-887 DAQRMAIEKKYN
+887 DAQRTEIERLGNADIVALQAQRTDANAKEIDRAIKVAQDKIKEGIQQINNTQAEAATKDNDFFKLLFGDVSSMSFGALQNLISQAKQLREYLSGNGDGKGITFISPEQLKTIEKSPAELDKLKKALDKLLGTNKEGSNNKWEGIFKTFKKGFADLKGAKGFKEIAGAIGTISGASSEAAGELSKMFDEMGNTAVADALSGMQQVMSAVSNIGEGFAKGDLVGGIAAAVGEAANFIGQAFAANARHKAALKEIMNEAIAQQREYN
-899 DDIAALQEARK
+899 ILLMQQNLEYEKATTIFGTDAYGKAANAVKVMKEAVEDLKEELAGTTEQKKSQSKDALFKKIFGVSNPQAELKKAYAGLANIEIKTGHKKTGLFGWGKGKDIYSSILDVYPQLVDANGKFDKSLAETIINTRTMSDESKAALQNMIDLAQQ
-910 KAEAN
+910 AEDAYNELN
-915 DNSNE
+915 DYFTD
-920 VAKIDRSIAKA
+920 IF
-931 TADKGKELMK
+931 GELGSSMS
-941 HDFDV
+941 DALVD
-946 LKQSPEYVRAF
+946 AF
-957 EDLRNTSSETLNSL
+957 KNGTDAAQAFTDSVSDMLETL
-971 LKQLENAKQTAAQT
+971 AKQMVYSVTLAPLMEKAQSQMIEVMQNT
-985 LNPEDLREYT
+985 GLSDEQKFNKWTEVLN
-995 TTIQEIMDELDARN
+995 N
-1009 PFQSLVDRQAELAE
+1009 LVDDAVNQQGLANRLLE
-1023 AEKELA
+1023 E
-1029 EAKKNLDKVNSGE
+1029 
-1042 KIVSGTKFN
+1042 
-1051 AKTGKIDTT
+1051 
-1060 YLSATDALKKYN
+1060 YQQ
-1072 AAKDKSQKAN
+1072 AAKDKG
-1082 NNFIKAEKTAKEKVD
+1082 FDIF
-1097 ELANAIKGIG
+1097 G
-1107 NSIGGTSGEIISLI
+1107 
-1121 GDVALFTTGTIDGIT
+1121 
-1136 KVAKTGADAMSA
+1136 
-1148 VEKASVILGIISAG
+1148 
-1162 IQLMQQL
+1162 
-1169 NSILPTADN
+1169 
-1178 QYEKFAE
+1178 
-1185 KVAEINKLTDAVNEY
+1185 
-1200 RIAALEAQQA
+1200 
-1210 ESSWFSDDNLKNL
+1210 SD
-1223 RDYRKLYDEVAEAY
+1223 
-1237 KNKAE
+1237 
-1242 ESQAIYQ
+1242 S
-1249 NKSGGGWFTN
+1249 
-1259 SWNWILD
+1259 
-1266 NTYGKIYGVD
+1266 
-1276 FARKYKEGQTAAVN
+1276 
-1290 NLRIETRSRKKGFLG
+1290 
-1305 SGIGGRSQK
+1305 
-1314 TEDLVSWARSNGFGE
+1314 
-1329 LFDNEGLINKEAAN
+1329 
-1343 SILNKYGDKLVGQ
+1343 
-1356 TKETLESLVELREKY
+1356 
-1371 DEYIEQLHEYVSSL
+1371 
-1385 YEPLVDNF
+1385 
-1393 VDSLWDWF
+1393 
-1401 DNGKDALDSFKD
+1401 
-1413 YASDTFRDIVSDMMR
+1413 
-1428 TIVLEKVVGSFS
+1428 
-1440 DDIAAL
+1440 
-1446 YEEYAKGAIDE
+1446 
-1457 TELMK
+1457 
-1462 KVSERTSGLVDN
+1462 
-1474 YENNIPT
+1474 
-1481 LQNIMGQVD
+1481 
-1490 RYLQDAGID
+1490 
-1499 LRQGESTSQSSSQ
+1499 STSQSSTK
-1512 KGFAAMSQDTGEEL
+1512 KGFATSSQDSIDEL
-1526 SGRFTALQIASEEI
+1526 NGRFTAGQIAWEET
-1540 KNQALEQTS
+1540 KNQAIEQTA

-1558 SALCTIPET
+1558 SAVCITPNVPEPQFNLINTLAVDKTSNPTIDLSGVVTKLEGVITSVTTLGGIVNEMRNTQAAGWGDISEMTDNDGKIAKANPE
-1567 VGSDSVINSVSS
+1567 VVSS
-1579 SDGLREMLLS
+1579 LKEIK
-1589 SLAQHDNFS
+1589 DNS
-1598 GQIVEQLVAVK
+1598 K
-1609 GEVIGLK
+1609 K
-1616 GVVDEMRTFQV
+1616 W
-1627 ERNLDTQE
+1627 
-1635 IREGVQVLAKNSPVM
+1635 
-1650 LSHSEETKRA
+1650 
-1660 CKSLAGK
+1660 

>member
-1 MADLWFKIKA
+1 MADLWFKIRA
-11 DTSELDKAYK
+11 DVSELDKAYK
-21 RLAEIDKMITN
+21 RLAEIEKMVAS
-32 FNKKLTES
+32 FNNKLSKS

-50 SNQLTSLEKQYEQTI
+50 SKQLTSLEKQHEQTL

-70 LETANQSHTQKE
+70 LETASQNHAQKE
-82 AENQRIISQAIKET
+82 VENQRIISQAIKEAV
-96 ISSEKLKQETSKAS
+96 SSEKLKQETSKAS

-121 KLELEELKKKR
+121 KLELEELKKR
-132 EFDNDA
+132 RAFDNDA

-185 TRATMNNRIQKNTEF
+185 LRATMNNRIQKNTEF

-221 IKQAFTELQKGGNT
+221 IKQAFAELQKGGNT

-286 EAIKSGVHSI
+286 DAIKSGVHSI
-296 VDFEAANSKL
+296 IDFEAANSKL
-306 AAILGETKNNI
+306 AAILGEAKTNI

-360 YVLKF
+360 YILKF

-392 ETEKYVASMAVA
+392 ETEKYVAAMAVA

-435 TLALLGKLADAGFDA
+435 TLALLGKLSDAGFDA

-485 VSGLVRLRDKG
+485 VEGLVKLRDKG

-515 AFLSGAEKINVLR
+515 AFLSGAEKINTLR

-536 DLTTMANTMTDNV
+536 DLATMANTMTDNV

-576 VIDFFARGLRNIAKE
+576 VIDFFARGLRNIARD
-591 LASPDERQS
+591 LALPDERQS
-600 MQNSESINLQKQ
+600 MQNSESISLQKQ

-620 DENLKRLRALY
+620 DENLKRLRAFY

-636 AGMDANQA
+636 TGMDANQA
-644 EIEAKEEYLQ
+644 EIEAKKEYLQ

-674 QITQDKYQNAS
+674 QAAQDKYQNAS
-685 FWKQGLFLE
+685 FWKQALFLE

-739 TYTVKPEFKVSDY
+739 TYKVKPEFKVSDY
-752 VDAYQHV
+752 VDAHQHV
-759 KEIQKASQSIK
+759 KEIQKAAQVVKDAVIK
-770 DTLNKSDIDIQQQ
+770 SEIDIQQQ
-783 QIDLKDE
+783 QIDLKEE
-790 GNKKQLAQIRLN
+790 GNEKQLAQIRLN

-814 RDLLQKLQDEERKQ
+814 RELLQKLQDEERKQ
-828 WEKDNPK
+828 WEKDNPD
-835 FKEKNLQF
+835 FKKKNLQF
-843 TPTITSLT
+843 TSTITSLT

-870 KDTQA
+870 KDTKA

-887 DAQRMAIEKKYN
+887 DAQRTAIEKQGNEEIAYLQSKRTDANAEEIDRAIKVAQDKIKEGVQQIN
-899 DDIAALQEARK
+899 DTQAEAATKDNDFFKLLFGDVSSMSFGALQ
-910 KAEAN
+910 N
-915 DNSNE
+915 LIS
-920 VAKIDRSIAKA
+920 
-931 TADKGKELMK
+931 
-941 HDFDV
+941 
-946 LKQSPEYVRAF
+946 Q
-957 EDLRNTSSETLNSL
+957 
-971 LKQLENAKQTAAQT
+971 AKQ
-985 LNPEDLREYT
+985 LREYLSGNGDAKGIT
-995 TTIQEIMDELDARN
+995 FISPEQLKAIEKSPAELEKLKKALDKLLGTNKEGSNNKWEGIFTTFKKGFAELKGAKGFKEIAGAIGTISGASSEAAGELSKMFDEMGNTEVADALSGMQQVMSAVSNIGEGFAKGGLVGGIAAAVGEAANFIGQAFAANARHKAALKEIMNETIAQQREYNLLLMQQNLEYEKATTIFGTDAYGKAANAVKVMKEAVADLKDELAGTAEQKKDQSKDALFKKFFGVSN
-1009 PFQSLVDRQAELAE
+1009 PQAELKKAYAGLANIE
-1023 AEKELA
+1023 IKTGHKKTGLFGWGKGKDIYSSILDVYPQLVDANGKFDKSLA
-1029 EAKKNLDKVNSGE
+1029 ETIINTRTMSDESKSALQNMIDLAQQAEDAYNQLNDYFTDIFGSLGESMSDALVDAFKNGTDAAKAFTDSVSDMLETLAKQMVYSVTLAPLME
-1042 KIVSGTKFN
+1042 KAQKEMMDVMQNTGLSDEQKFN
-1051 AKTGKIDTT
+1051 KWTGILNNLVD
-1060 YLSATDALKKYN
+1060 DAVNQQGLANRLLGEYQQ
-1072 AAKDKSQKAN
+1072 AAKDKG
-1082 NNFIKAEKTAKEKVD
+1082 FDI
-1097 ELANAIKGIG
+1097 
-1107 NSIGGTSGEIISLI
+1107 
-1121 GDVALFTTGTIDGIT
+1121 F
-1136 KVAKTGADAMSA
+1136 GADS
-1148 VEKASVILGIISAG
+1148 
-1162 IQLMQQL
+1162 
-1169 NSILPTADN
+1169 
-1178 QYEKFAE
+1178 
-1185 KVAEINKLTDAVNEY
+1185 
-1200 RIAALEAQQA
+1200 
-1210 ESSWFSDDNLKNL
+1210 
-1223 RDYRKLYDEVAEAY
+1223 
-1237 KNKAE
+1237 
-1242 ESQAIYQ
+1242 
-1249 NKSGGGWFTN
+1249 
-1259 SWNWILD
+1259 
-1266 NTYGKIYGVD
+1266 
-1276 FARKYKEGQTAAVN
+1276 
-1290 NLRIETRSRKKGFLG
+1290 
-1305 SGIGGRSQK
+1305 
-1314 TEDLVSWARSNGFGE
+1314 
-1329 LFDNEGLINKEAAN
+1329 
-1343 SILNKYGDKLVGQ
+1343 
-1356 TKETLESLVELREKY
+1356 
-1371 DEYIEQLHEYVSSL
+1371 
-1385 YEPLVDNF
+1385 
-1393 VDSLWDWF
+1393 
-1401 DNGKDALDSFKD
+1401 
-1413 YASDTFRDIVSDMMR
+1413 
-1428 TIVLEKVVGSFS
+1428 
-1440 DDIAAL
+1440 
-1446 YEEYAKGAIDE
+1446 
-1457 TELMK
+1457 
-1462 KVSERTSGLVDN
+1462 
-1474 YENNIPT
+1474 
-1481 LQNIMGQVD
+1481 
-1490 RYLQDAGID
+1490 
-1499 LRQGESTSQSSSQ
+1499 STSQSSTK
-1512 KGFAAMSQDTGEEL
+1512 KGFATASQDSIDEL
-1526 SGRFTALQIASEEI
+1526 NGRFTAGQIAWEET
-1540 KNQALEQTS
+1540 KNQAIEQTS

-1558 SALCTIPET
+1558 SALCTTPET
-1567 VGSDSVINSVSS
+1567 GSSDSIINAASPA
-1579 SDGLREMLLS
+1579 DGLREIIVS
-1589 SLAQHDNFS
+1589 SFAQRDNFS
-1598 GQIVEQLVAVK
+1598 GQIIEQLVAVK
-1609 GEVIGLK
+1609 GEVSGLK
-1616 GVVDEMRTFQV
+1616 GIVDEMRTTQSNGWGNIGEMTENV
-1627 ERNLDTQE
+1627 GKIAKANPLMNTKLDS
-1635 IREGVQVLAKNSPVM
+1635 INDNIKKAL
-1650 LSHSEETKRA
+1650 
-1660 CKSLAGK
+1660 

>member
-1 MADLWFKIKA
+1 MADLWFKIRA
-11 DTSELDKAYK
+11 DVSELDKAYK
-21 RLAEIDKMITN
+21 RLAEIEKMVAS
-32 FNKKLTES
+32 FNNKLSKS

-50 SNQLTSLEKQYEQTI
+50 SKQLTSLEKQHEQTL

-70 LETANQSHTQKE
+70 LETASQNHAQKE
-82 AENQRIISQAIKET
+82 VENQRIISQAIKEAV
-96 ISSEKLKQETSKAS
+96 SSEKLKQETSKAS

-121 KLELEELKKKR
+121 KLELEELKKR
-132 EFDNDA
+132 RAFDNDA

-185 TRATMNNRIQKNTEF
+185 LRATMNNRIQKNTEF

-221 IKQAFTELQKGGNT
+221 IKQAFAELQKGGNT

-286 EAIKSGVHSI
+286 DAIKSGVHSI
-296 VDFEAANSKL
+296 IDFEAANSKL
-306 AAILGETKNNI
+306 AAILGEAKTNI

-360 YVLKF
+360 YILKF

-392 ETEKYVASMAVA
+392 ETEKYVAAMAVA

-435 TLALLGKLADAGFDA
+435 TLALLGKLSDAGFDA

-485 VSGLVRLRDKG
+485 VEGLVKLRDKG

-515 AFLSGAEKINVLR
+515 AFLSGAEKINTLR

-536 DLTTMANTMTDNV
+536 DLATMANTMTDNV

-576 VIDFFARGLRNIAKE
+576 VIDFFARGLRNIARD
-591 LASPDERQS
+591 LALPDERQS
-600 MQNSESINLQKQ
+600 MQNSESISLQKQ

-620 DENLKRLRALY
+620 DENLKRLRAFY

-636 AGMDANQA
+636 TGMDANQA
-644 EIEAKEEYLQ
+644 EIEAKKEYLQ

-674 QITQDKYQNAS
+674 QATQDKYQNAS
-685 FWKQGLFLE
+685 FWKQALFLE

-739 TYTVKPEFKVSDY
+739 TYKVKPEFKVSDY
-752 VDAYQHV
+752 VDAHQHV
-759 KEIQKASQSIK
+759 KEIQKAAQVVKDAVIK
-770 DTLNKSDIDIQQQ
+770 SEIDIQQQ
-783 QIDLKDE
+783 QIDLKEE
-790 GNKKQLAQIRLN
+790 GNEKQLAQIRLN

-814 RDLLQKLQDEERKQ
+814 RELLQKLQDEERKQ
-828 WEKDNPK
+828 WEKDNPD
-835 FKEKNLQF
+835 FKKKNLQF
-843 TPTITSLT
+843 TSTITSLT

-870 KDTQA
+870 KDTKA

-887 DAQRMAIEKKYN
+887 DAQRTAIEKQGNEEIAYLQSKRTDANAEEIDRAIKVAQDKIKEGVQQIN
-899 DDIAALQEARK
+899 DTQAEAATKDNDFFKLLFGDVSSMSFGALQ
-910 KAEAN
+910 N
-915 DNSNE
+915 LIS
-920 VAKIDRSIAKA
+920 
-931 TADKGKELMK
+931 
-941 HDFDV
+941 
-946 LKQSPEYVRAF
+946 Q
-957 EDLRNTSSETLNSL
+957 
-971 LKQLENAKQTAAQT
+971 AKQ
-985 LNPEDLREYT
+985 LREYLSGNGDAKGIT
-995 TTIQEIMDELDARN
+995 FISPEQLKAIEKSPAELEKLKKALDKLLGTNKEGSNNKWEGIFTTFKKGFAELKGAKGFKEIAGAIGTISGASSEAAGELSKMFDEMGNTEVADALSGMQQVMSAVSNIGEGFAKGGLVGGIAAAVGEAANFIGQAFAANARHKAALKEIMNETIAQQREYNLLLMQQNLEYEKATTIFGTDAYGKAANAVKVMKEAVADLKDELAGTAEQKKDQSKDALFKKFFGVSN
-1009 PFQSLVDRQAELAE
+1009 PQAELKKAYAGLANIE
-1023 AEKELA
+1023 IKTGHKKTGLFGWGKGKDIYSSILDVYPQLVDANGKFDKSLA
-1029 EAKKNLDKVNSGE
+1029 ETIINTRTMSDESKSALQNMIDLAQQAEDAYNQLNDYFTDIFGSLGESMSDALVDAFKNGTDAAKAFTDSVSDMLETLAKQMVYSVTLAPLME
-1042 KIVSGTKFN
+1042 KAQKEMMDVMQNTGLSDEQKFN
-1051 AKTGKIDTT
+1051 KWTGILNNLVD
-1060 YLSATDALKKYN
+1060 DAVNQQGLANRLLGEYQQ
-1072 AAKDKSQKAN
+1072 AAKDKG
-1082 NNFIKAEKTAKEKVD
+1082 FDI
-1097 ELANAIKGIG
+1097 
-1107 NSIGGTSGEIISLI
+1107 
-1121 GDVALFTTGTIDGIT
+1121 F
-1136 KVAKTGADAMSA
+1136 GADS
-1148 VEKASVILGIISAG
+1148 
-1162 IQLMQQL
+1162 
-1169 NSILPTADN
+1169 
-1178 QYEKFAE
+1178 
-1185 KVAEINKLTDAVNEY
+1185 
-1200 RIAALEAQQA
+1200 
-1210 ESSWFSDDNLKNL
+1210 
-1223 RDYRKLYDEVAEAY
+1223 
-1237 KNKAE
+1237 
-1242 ESQAIYQ
+1242 
-1249 NKSGGGWFTN
+1249 
-1259 SWNWILD
+1259 
-1266 NTYGKIYGVD
+1266 
-1276 FARKYKEGQTAAVN
+1276 
-1290 NLRIETRSRKKGFLG
+1290 
-1305 SGIGGRSQK
+1305 
-1314 TEDLVSWARSNGFGE
+1314 
-1329 LFDNEGLINKEAAN
+1329 
-1343 SILNKYGDKLVGQ
+1343 
-1356 TKETLESLVELREKY
+1356 
-1371 DEYIEQLHEYVSSL
+1371 
-1385 YEPLVDNF
+1385 
-1393 VDSLWDWF
+1393 
-1401 DNGKDALDSFKD
+1401 
-1413 YASDTFRDIVSDMMR
+1413 
-1428 TIVLEKVVGSFS
+1428 
-1440 DDIAAL
+1440 
-1446 YEEYAKGAIDE
+1446 
-1457 TELMK
+1457 
-1462 KVSERTSGLVDN
+1462 
-1474 YENNIPT
+1474 
-1481 LQNIMGQVD
+1481 
-1490 RYLQDAGID
+1490 
-1499 LRQGESTSQSSSQ
+1499 STSQSSTK
-1512 KGFAAMSQDTGEEL
+1512 KGFATASQDSIDEL
-1526 SGRFTALQIASEEI
+1526 NGRFTAGQIAWEET
-1540 KNQALEQTS
+1540 KNQAIEQTS

-1558 SALCTIPET
+1558 SALCTTPET
-1567 VGSDSVINSVSS
+1567 GSSDSIINAASPA
-1579 SDGLREMLLS
+1579 DGLREIIVS
-1589 SLAQHDNFS
+1589 SFAQRDNFS
-1598 GQIVEQLVAVK
+1598 GQIIEQLVAVK
-1609 GEVIGLK
+1609 GEVSGLK
-1616 GVVDEMRTFQV
+1616 GIVDEMRTTQSNGWGNIGEMTENV
-1627 ERNLDTQE
+1627 GKIAKANPLMNTKLDS
-1635 IREGVQVLAKNSPVM
+1635 INDNIKKAL
-1650 LSHSEETKRA
+1650 
-1660 CKSLAGK
+1660 

>member
-1 MADLWFKIKA
+1 MADLWFKIRA
-11 DTSELDKAYK
+11 DVSELDKAYK
-21 RLAEIDKMITN
+21 RLAEIEKMVAS
-32 FNKKLTES
+32 FNNKLSKS

-50 SNQLTSLEKQYEQTI
+50 SKQLTSLEKQHEQTL

-70 LETANQSHTQKE
+70 LETASQNHAQKE
-82 AENQRIISQAIKET
+82 VENQRIISQAIKEAV
-96 ISSEKLKQETSKAS
+96 SSEKLKQETSKAS

-121 KLELEELKKKR
+121 KLELEELKKR
-132 EFDNDA
+132 RAFDNDA

-185 TRATMNNRIQKNTEF
+185 LRATMNNRIQKNTEF

-221 IKQAFTELQKGGNT
+221 IKQAFAELQKGGNT

-286 EAIKSGVHSI
+286 DAIKSGIHSI
-296 VDFEAANSKL
+296 IDFESANSKL
-306 AAILGETKNNI
+306 AAILGEAKTNI

-360 YVLKF
+360 YILKF

-392 ETEKYVASMAVA
+392 ETEKYVAAMAVA

-435 TLALLGKLADAGFDA
+435 TLALLGKLSDAGFDA

-485 VSGLVRLRDKG
+485 VEGLVKLRDKG

-515 AFLSGAEKINVLR
+515 AFLSGAEKINTLR

-536 DLTTMANTMTDNV
+536 DLATMANTMTDNV

-576 VIDFFARGLRNIAKE
+576 VIDFFARGLRNIARD
-591 LASPDERQS
+591 LALPDERQS
-600 MQNSESINLQKQ
+600 MQNSESISLQKQ

-620 DENLKRLRALY
+620 DENLKRLRAFY

-636 AGMDANQA
+636 TGMDANQA
-644 EIEAKEEYLQ
+644 EIEAKKEYLQ

-674 QITQDKYQNAS
+674 QATQDKYQNAS
-685 FWKQGLFLE
+685 FWKQALFLE

-739 TYTVKPEFKVSDY
+739 TYKVKPEFKVSDY
-752 VDAYQHV
+752 VDAHQHV
-759 KEIQKASQSIK
+759 KEIQKAAQVVKDAVIK
-770 DTLNKSDIDIQQQ
+770 SEIDIQQQ
-783 QIDLKDE
+783 QIDLKEE
-790 GNKKQLAQIRLN
+790 GNEKQLAQIRLN

-814 RDLLQKLQDEERKQ
+814 RELLQKLQDEERKQ
-828 WEKDNPK
+828 WEKDNPD
-835 FKEKNLQF
+835 FKKKNLQF
-843 TPTITSLT
+843 TSTITSLT

-870 KDTQA
+870 KDTKA

-887 DAQRMAIEKKYN
+887 DAQRTAIEKQGNEEIAYLQSKRTDANAEEIDRAIKVAQDKIKEGVQQIN
-899 DDIAALQEARK
+899 DTQAEAATKDNDFFKLLFGDVSSMSFGALQ
-910 KAEAN
+910 N
-915 DNSNE
+915 LIS
-920 VAKIDRSIAKA
+920 
-931 TADKGKELMK
+931 
-941 HDFDV
+941 
-946 LKQSPEYVRAF
+946 Q
-957 EDLRNTSSETLNSL
+957 
-971 LKQLENAKQTAAQT
+971 AKQ
-985 LNPEDLREYT
+985 LREYLSGNGDAKGIT
-995 TTIQEIMDELDARN
+995 FISPEQLKAIEKSPAELEKLKKALDKLLGTNKEGSNNKWEGIFTTFKKGFAELKGAKGFKEIAGAIGTISGASSEAAGELSKMFDEMGNTEVADALSGMQQVMSAVSNIGEGFAKGGLVGGIAAAVGEAANFIGQAFAANARHKAALKEIMNETIAQQREYNLLLMQQNLEYEKATTIFGTDAYGKAANAVKVMKEAVADLKDELAGTAEQKKDQSKDALFKKFFGVSN
-1009 PFQSLVDRQAELAE
+1009 PQAELKKAYAGLANIE
-1023 AEKELA
+1023 IKTGHKKTGLFGWGKGKDIYSSILDVYPQLVDANGKFDKSLA
-1029 EAKKNLDKVNSGE
+1029 ETIINTRTMSDESKSALQNMIDLAQQAEDAYNQLNDYFTDIFGSLGESMSDALVDAFKNGTDAAKAFTDSVSDMLETLAKQMVYSVTLAPLME
-1042 KIVSGTKFN
+1042 KAQKEMMDVMQNTGLSDEQKFN
-1051 AKTGKIDTT
+1051 KWTGILNNLVD
-1060 YLSATDALKKYN
+1060 DAVNQQGLANRLLGEYQQ
-1072 AAKDKSQKAN
+1072 AAKDKG
-1082 NNFIKAEKTAKEKVD
+1082 FDI
-1097 ELANAIKGIG
+1097 
-1107 NSIGGTSGEIISLI
+1107 
-1121 GDVALFTTGTIDGIT
+1121 F
-1136 KVAKTGADAMSA
+1136 GADS
-1148 VEKASVILGIISAG
+1148 
-1162 IQLMQQL
+1162 
-1169 NSILPTADN
+1169 
-1178 QYEKFAE
+1178 
-1185 KVAEINKLTDAVNEY
+1185 
-1200 RIAALEAQQA
+1200 
-1210 ESSWFSDDNLKNL
+1210 
-1223 RDYRKLYDEVAEAY
+1223 
-1237 KNKAE
+1237 
-1242 ESQAIYQ
+1242 
-1249 NKSGGGWFTN
+1249 
-1259 SWNWILD
+1259 
-1266 NTYGKIYGVD
+1266 
-1276 FARKYKEGQTAAVN
+1276 
-1290 NLRIETRSRKKGFLG
+1290 
-1305 SGIGGRSQK
+1305 
-1314 TEDLVSWARSNGFGE
+1314 
-1329 LFDNEGLINKEAAN
+1329 
-1343 SILNKYGDKLVGQ
+1343 
-1356 TKETLESLVELREKY
+1356 
-1371 DEYIEQLHEYVSSL
+1371 
-1385 YEPLVDNF
+1385 
-1393 VDSLWDWF
+1393 
-1401 DNGKDALDSFKD
+1401 
-1413 YASDTFRDIVSDMMR
+1413 
-1428 TIVLEKVVGSFS
+1428 
-1440 DDIAAL
+1440 
-1446 YEEYAKGAIDE
+1446 
-1457 TELMK
+1457 
-1462 KVSERTSGLVDN
+1462 
-1474 YENNIPT
+1474 
-1481 LQNIMGQVD
+1481 
-1490 RYLQDAGID
+1490 
-1499 LRQGESTSQSSSQ
+1499 STSQSSTK
-1512 KGFAAMSQDTGEEL
+1512 KGFATASQDSIDEL
-1526 SGRFTALQIASEEI
+1526 NGRFTAGQIAWEET
-1540 KNQALEQTS
+1540 KNQAIEQTS

-1558 SALCTIPET
+1558 SALCTTPET
-1567 VGSDSVINSVSS
+1567 GSSDSIINAASPA
-1579 SDGLREMLLS
+1579 DGLREIIVS
-1589 SLAQHDNFS
+1589 SFAQRDNFS
-1598 GQIVEQLVAVK
+1598 GQIIEQLVAVK
-1609 GEVIGLK
+1609 GEVSGLK
-1616 GVVDEMRTFQV
+1616 GIVDEMRTTQSNGWGNIGEMTENV
-1627 ERNLDTQE
+1627 GKIAKANPLMNTKLDS
-1635 IREGVQVLAKNSPVM
+1635 INDNIKKAL
-1650 LSHSEETKRA
+1650 
-1660 CKSLAGK
+1660 